1 MDVAGC
7 VVNTKQRNRHHN
19 LVDMHL
25 DKKVVFI
32 VKYLWIMKEIIVL
45 VAIDNYDACLEV
57 EKGRTS
63 TYHKAYDKKLNRFNL
78 I

>member
-1 MDVAGC
+1 
-7 VVNTKQRNRHHN
+7 
-19 LVDMHL
+19 MHL